1 MRFDLSLILLLFFCT
16 LNFLFYF
23 IRNLCLL
30 WGLRDTNFLNIGLE
44 IFRHTQLQLLYW
56 WLFFLIL
63 FGHYI
68 FCYFYS
74 FTFTLIPFVFYL
86 NFALGWNLFWFA
98 LSNTFLLG
106 SWILFNNLRQNG
118 FNFFIDCLGLHLN
131 RLLRLFSLNLL
142 LLLSIWDLLLFEEW
156 YLVIDSFFL
165 RHRLNNDILD
175 NILFHNFLL
184 NLRFVYFQFGS
195 FGLLHSLRGFL
206 FLGVRQLYLWF
217 LLFIF
222 YDILMGY
229 VCFYVHRSVFFS
241 FFDDSC
247 FFFGLFFLLLNEH
260 WLLFYLDW
268 YLFLKQLF
276 FTLILNQC
284 LGNNGSN
291 LFLHLFLLLL
301 DSLLNNF
308 LLKLRRHNFLFLSL
322 YHVI

>member
-1 MRFDLSLILLLFFCT
+1 M
-16 LNFLFYF
+16 
-23 IRNLCLL
+23 
-30 WGLRDTNFLNIGLE
+30 
-44 IFRHTQLQLLYW
+44 
-56 WLFFLIL
+56 
-63 FGHYI
+63 
-68 FCYFYS
+68 
-74 FTFTLIPFVFYL
+74 
-86 NFALGWNLFWFA
+86 
-98 LSNTFLLG
+98 
-106 SWILFNNLRQNG
+106 
-118 FNFFIDCLGLHLN
+118 
-131 RLLRLFSLNLL
+131 NLL

-175 NILFHNFLL
+175 NILFHNFLP

-195 FGLLHSLRGFL
+195 SGLLHNLRGFL
-206 FLGVRQLYLWF
+206 FLGVRELYLWF

-247 FFFGLFFLLLNEH
+247 FFFGLFFLLLDDD
-260 WLLFYLDW
+260 WLLFYLNW